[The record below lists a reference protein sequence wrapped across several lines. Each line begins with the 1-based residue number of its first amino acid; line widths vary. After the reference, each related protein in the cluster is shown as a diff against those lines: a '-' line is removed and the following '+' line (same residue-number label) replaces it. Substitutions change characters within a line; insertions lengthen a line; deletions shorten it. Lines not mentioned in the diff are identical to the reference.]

1 MTVARQQMERDA
13 LKRARTELIECT
25 LACGVL
31 LLTLAIVVWTAS
43 TVPAA
48 SDSSGAQ
55 IQMWL
60 AGHRFVRPAA
70 IGIVVFLWLTENWSS
85 RFDPRAALTC
95 AVFLCAVVALDL
107 GTWALVQAALPR

>member
-1 MTVARQQMERDA
+1 MTVAREKMGREA
-13 LKRARTELIECT
+13 LKRARTELIETT
-25 LACGVL
+25 LAFGVL
-31 LLTLAIVVWTAS
+31 LLTLAIVVWTAA

-60 AGHRFVRPAA
+60 VGHRFVRPAT
-70 IGIVVFLWLTENWSS
+70 IGIVVFLWLTANWSN

-95 AVFLCAVVALDL
+95 AVFLCAVVVLDL